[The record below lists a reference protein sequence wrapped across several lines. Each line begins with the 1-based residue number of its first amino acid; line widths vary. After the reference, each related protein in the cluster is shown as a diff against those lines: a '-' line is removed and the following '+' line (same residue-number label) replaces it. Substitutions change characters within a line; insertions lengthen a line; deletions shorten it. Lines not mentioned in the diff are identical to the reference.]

1 MVFGGVFVWFGIRMS
16 ASWNDL
22 EMFPLLSFGRVCV
35 ELVTS
40 TLECLV
46 ELTSEATLSQAFLMG
61 SFFFFNR
68 NSISSPLIGLFRL
81 FLFESVLVA
90 CEFLG
95 GFVFCYIV
103 FLTFSYLPS
112 GQPWSLFS
120 SLVEPLHEGE
130 A

>member
-61 SFFFFNR
+61 SFFFF
-68 NSISSPLIGLFRL
+68 IGIQSLHLLLVCPDCF
-81 FLFESVLVA
+81 FLSQF
-90 CEFLG
+90 
-95 GFVFCYIV
+95 
-103 FLTFSYLPS
+103 
-112 GQPWSLFS
+112 W
-120 SLVEPLHEGE
+120 
-130 A
+130 